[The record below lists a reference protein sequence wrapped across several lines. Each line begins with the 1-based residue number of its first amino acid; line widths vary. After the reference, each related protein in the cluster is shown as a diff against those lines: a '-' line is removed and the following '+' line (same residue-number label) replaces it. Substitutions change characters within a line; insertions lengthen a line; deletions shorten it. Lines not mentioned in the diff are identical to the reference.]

1 MNAECGWSKRQRHGM
16 WVNKYLKVLKC
27 WSNTWKAL
35 SSSLSWAD
43 VKVVR
48 ILRCFL
54 FSVKTPSW
62 PGYIL
67 YGRPAGE
74 NIMLLHSAIDLYLE
88 RKQRKQRPLHFPSH
102 CSPFSRNGENH
113 WGRRH
118 GRSYEASLRR
128 LWEIQ
133 ISCWNLLPNSRNN
146 FLRPRLS
153 SAFYGKIKHSVSNLL
168 LRNFLTPGW
177 N

>member
-1 MNAECGWSKRQRHGM
+1 MGKVVPESI
-16 WVNKYLKVLKC
+16 KVLMYYLESPLQLLELSWC
-27 WSNTWKAL
+27 ESCPDPPLFPLLRQNTVVTRVHLVWQA
-35 SSSLSWAD
+35 SWGEHNVVTFCNRSLSWA
-43 VKVVR
+43 
-48 ILRCFL
+48 
-54 FSVKTPSW
+54 KTKKTKAS
-62 PGYIL
+62 IF
-67 YGRPAGE
+67 
-74 NIMLLHSAIDLYLE
+74 
-88 RKQRKQRPLHFPSH
+88 PLP
-102 CSPFSRNGENH
+102 SPFSRNGENH
-113 WGRRH
+113 WGRRD